1 MIKRLDFIMVLAIV
15 YRVGLQMETHSW
27 NKNWSFMKLEV
38 KKREKENRKTYA
50 VKPFF
55 VWTNV

>member
-1 MIKRLDFIMVLAIV
+1 
-15 YRVGLQMETHSW
+15 
-27 NKNWSFMKLEV
+27 MKLEV

-50 VKPFF
+50 VKPFI

>member
-15 YRVGLQMETHSW
+15 YRVGLKMETHSW

-38 KKREKENRKTYA
+38 KKREKENR
-50 VKPFF
+50 
-55 VWTNV
+55 